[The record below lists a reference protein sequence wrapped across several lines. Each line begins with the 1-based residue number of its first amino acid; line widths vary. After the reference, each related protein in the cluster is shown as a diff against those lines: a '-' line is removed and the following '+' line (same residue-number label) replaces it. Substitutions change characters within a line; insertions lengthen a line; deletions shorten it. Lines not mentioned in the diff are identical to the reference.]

1 MNPFFFGVIK
11 CRHEKSIIKTS
22 QMVVRR
28 SETSQPS
35 PMGKARRPKRLGDEP
50 FKLSHVPKINGFDS
64 FSCIIALW
72 MPLSL
77 DCAKTRAPI
86 LGFNLAAQAPR

>member
-1 MNPFFFGVIK
+1 MVDHG
-11 CRHEKSIIKTS
+11 RKTA
-22 QMVVRR
+22 
-28 SETSQPS
+28 QPWS
-35 PMGKARRPKRLGDEP
+35 LGKARRPKRLGDEP

-77 DCAKTRAPI
+77 DRAKTRTPI
-86 LGFNLAAQAPR
+86 LGFNLVAQAPR